1 MNCSSISAAR
11 RYTWRTVAV
20 LLLAGISLLAPV
32 GAMSAPTVIK
42 MATLAPEG
50 SSWFRVLQEMGE
62 EWRKAS
68 DGAVTLRIY
77 PGGVAGDED
86 AVIRKMRIGQIQ
98 AAAITGIGLAYLEP
112 SFYAL
117 HIPMMYASD
126 EEFDSVRDRYAPIL
140 ERKMEEKGFI
150 VLNWGDA
157 GWVHFFSKTPVVT
170 PEEAKAL
177 KLFSWSGDTNLV
189 QLYKET
195 GFHPVPLS
203 TNDLLPGLQTGMVN
217 AYSSTPLVS
226 LAFQWFGLAPNM
238 ADLRYA
244 PLTGATVIE
253 KRAWEK
259 IPPDLRP
266 KLLETSR
273 RAGLRLRAE
282 IRRLNQEALGVMVK
296 NGLKIHK
303 VPPEVQAQWRKM
315 VEDIYPRIRGKI
327 MPAEA
332 FDTVKGYR
340 DEYRAAQSGGK
351 SSGR

>member
-1 MNCSSISAAR
+1 MICSSIR
-11 RYTWRTVAV
+11 RLVAV
-20 LLLAGISLLAPV
+20 LLLAGVSLLAPA
-32 GAMSAPTVIK
+32 GAMSAPMVVK

-86 AVIRKMRIGQIQ
+86 AMIRKMRIGQIQ

-117 HIPMMYASD
+117 HIPMMYESD
-126 EEFDSVRDRYAPIL
+126 EEFDFVRDRYAPVL
-140 ERKMEEKGFI
+140 ERKMEEKGFV

-157 GWVHFFSKTPVVT
+157 GWVHFFSKDPVVT
-170 PEEAKAL
+170 PAEAKAL
-177 KLFSWSGDTNLV
+177 KLFQWSGDANLV

-217 AYSSTPLVS
+217 GYSSTPLVS

-253 KRAWEK
+253 KRAWER

-266 KLLETSR
+266 KLLEASR
-273 RAGLRLRAE
+273 RAGLKLRAE
-282 IRRLNQEALGVMVK
+282 IRRLNQEALEVMVK
-296 NGLKIHK
+296 NGLKIQK

-332 FDTVKGYR
+332 FDTVKLYR
-340 DEYRAAQSGGK
+340 DEYRAAHRGAKGGE
-351 SSGR
+351 R

>member
-1 MNCSSISAAR
+1 MTFSSISP
-11 RYTWRTVAV
+11 VAV
-20 LLLAGISLLAPV
+20 LLLAAALSAP
-32 GAMSAPTVIK
+32 GAARSAPTVVK

-86 AVIRKMRIGQIQ
+86 AMIRKMRVGQIQ
-98 AAAITGIGLAYLEP
+98 AAAITGIGLAYLET

-126 EEFDSVRDRYAPIL
+126 EEFDFVRDRYAPVL
-140 ERKMEEKGFI
+140 ERKMEEKGFV

-170 PEEAKAL
+170 PAEAKAL
-177 KLFSWSGDTNLV
+177 KLFSWAGDTSLV

-203 TNDLLPGLQTGMVN
+203 TSDLLPGLQTGMVN
-217 AYSSTPLVS
+217 GYSSTPLVS
-226 LAFQWFGLAPNM
+226 LAFQWFGLAPHM
-238 ADLRYA
+238 ANLRYA

-253 KRAWEK
+253 KRTWEK
-259 IPPDLRP
+259 IPPALRP
-266 KLLETSR
+266 KLLEASR
-273 RAGLRLRAE
+273 LAGLRLRAE
-282 IRRLNQEALGVMVK
+282 IRRLNQEAIGVMVK
-296 NGLKIHK
+296 NGLKVHE

-315 VEDIYPRIRGKI
+315 VEDVHPRIRGKI

-332 FDTVKGYR
+332 FDTVKRYR

-351 SSGR
+351 NTGR

>member
-1 MNCSSISAAR
+1 MNFFSIRLAA
-11 RYTWRTVAV
+11 AV
-20 LLLAGISLLAPV
+20 LLLATVGSVPRAALA
-32 GAMSAPTVIK
+32 APTVIK

-50 SSWFRVLQEMGE
+50 SSWYRVLQDMGE

-68 DGAVTLRIY
+68 DGAITLRIY

-117 HIPMMYASD
+117 HIPMMYESD
-126 EEFDSVRDRYAPIL
+126 EEFDFVRDRYAPVL

-170 PEEAKAL
+170 PAEAKTL
-177 KLFSWSGDTNLV
+177 KLFQWAGDTNLV

-203 TNDLLPGLQTGMVN
+203 TNDLLPSLQTGMVN
-217 AYSSTPLVS
+217 GFTSTPLVA

-266 KLLETSR
+266 KLLEASR

-282 IRRLNQEALGVMVK
+282 IRRLNQEALGVMV
-296 NGLKIHK
+296 
-303 VPPEVQAQWRKM
+303 
-315 VEDIYPRIRGKI
+315 EDVYPKIRGKI

-332 FDTVKGYR
+332 FDTVKLYR
-340 DEYRAAQSGGK
+340 DEYRAAHRGVKTGV
-351 SSGR
+351 R

>member
-1 MNCSSISAAR
+1 MNCSSIR
-11 RYTWRTVAV
+11 RTTAV
-20 LLLAGISLLAPV
+20 LLLAVALAAP
-32 GAMSAPTVIK
+32 GAARSAPMVVK

-50 SSWFRVLQEMGE
+50 SSWYRVLQEMGE

-68 DGAVTLRIY
+68 GGAVTLRIY

-117 HIPMMYASD
+117 HIPMMYESD
-126 EEFDSVRDRYAPIL
+126 EEFDFVRDRYAPVL
-140 ERKMEEKGFI
+140 ERKLEEKGFV

-157 GWVHFFSKTPVVT
+157 GWVRFFSKTPVVT
-170 PEEAKAL
+170 PAEAKAL
-177 KLFSWSGDTNLV
+177 KLYQWSGDTNLV

-203 TNDLLPGLQTGMVN
+203 TNDLLPSLQTGMVN
-217 AYSSTPLVS
+217 GFSSTPLVA

-238 ADLRYA
+238 TDLRYV

-253 KRAWEK
+253 RQAWER

-266 KLLETSR
+266 KLLESSR
-273 RAGLRLRAE
+273 RAGMRLLVE

-296 NGLKIHK
+296 NGLKVHE

-315 VEDIYPRIRGKI
+315 VEDIHPRIRGKI

-332 FDTVKGYR
+332 FDTVKRYR
-340 DEYRAAQSGGK
+340 DEYRAAQRGGK
-351 SSGR
+351 DPGR

>member
-1 MNCSSISAAR
+1 M
-11 RYTWRTVAV
+11 
-20 LLLAGISLLAPV
+20 
-32 GAMSAPTVIK
+32 
-42 MATLAPEG
+42 
-50 SSWFRVLQEMGE
+50 
-62 EWRKAS
+62 
-68 DGAVTLRIY
+68 
-77 PGGVAGDED
+77 
-86 AVIRKMRIGQIQ
+86 IRKMRVGQIQ

-117 HIPMMYASD
+117 HIPMMYESD
-126 EEFDSVRDRYAPIL
+126 EEFDFVRDRYAPVL
-140 ERKMEEKGFI
+140 ERKMEEKGFV

-157 GWVHFFSKTPVVT
+157 GWVHFFSKDPIVT
-170 PEEAKAL
+170 PAEAKAL
-177 KLFSWSGDTNLV
+177 KLFQWSGDTNLV

-217 AYSSTPLVS
+217 GFTSTPLVA

-259 IPPDLRP
+259 IPPGLRP
-266 KLLETSR
+266 KLLEASR

-303 VPPEVQAQWRKM
+303 VPPEIQAQWRKM
-315 VEDIYPRIRGKI
+315 VENVYPQVRGKI
-327 MPAEA
+327 MPVEA

-340 DEYRAAQSGGK
+340 DVYRAAHPGGK
-351 SSGR
+351 GAVH

>member
-1 MNCSSISAAR
+1 MNFSSIR
-11 RYTWRTVAV
+11 RTAVA
-20 LLLAGISLLAPV
+20 LLLAGLCVSAPV
-32 GAMSAPTVIK
+32 GAISASTVIK

-68 DGAVTLRIY
+68 GGAVTLRIY

-86 AVIRKMRIGQIQ
+86 AMIRKMRIGQIH

-117 HIPMMYASD
+117 HIPMMYESD
-126 EEFDSVRDRYAPIL
+126 EEFDSVRDRYAPVL
-140 ERKMEEKGFI
+140 ERKMEEKGLV

-170 PEEAKAL
+170 PAEAKAL
-177 KLFSWSGDTNLV
+177 KLFQWSGDTHLV

-217 AYSSTPLVS
+217 GFTSTPLVA
-226 LAFQWFGLAPNM
+226 LAFQWFGLAPHM
-238 ADLRYA
+238 AELRYA

-266 KLLETSR
+266 KLLDASR

-282 IRRLNQEALGVMVK
+282 IRRLNQEALGVMLK
-296 NGLKIHK
+296 NGLKVHK
-303 VPPEVQAQWRKM
+303 VPPEVKAQWRKM
-315 VEDIYPRIRGKI
+315 VEDVHPQVRGKI

-332 FDTVKGYR
+332 FDTVKRYR
-340 DEYRAAQSGGK
+340 DDYRAAPREGKGGAH
-351 SSGR
+351 

>member
-1 MNCSSISAAR
+1 MNCSCR
-11 RYTWRTVAV
+11 RGVSV
-20 LLLAGISLLAPV
+20 LMLAGLFLLVPV
-32 GAMSAPTVIK
+32 GAMSAPMVVK

-62 EWRKAS
+62 EWKKAS
-68 DGAVTLRIY
+68 GGSVTLRIY

-86 AVIRKMRIGQIQ
+86 AMIRKMRIGQIQ
-98 AAAITGIGLAYLEP
+98 AAAITGIGLAYLET

-117 HIPMMYASD
+117 HIPMMYESD
-126 EEFDSVRDRYAPIL
+126 EEFDSVRDRYAPAL
-140 ERKMEEKGFI
+140 ERMMEEKGFV

-157 GWVHFFSKTPVVT
+157 GWVHFFSKDPVVT
-170 PEEAKAL
+170 PSEAKAL
-177 KLFSWSGDTNLV
+177 KLFQWSGDTNLL

-217 AYSSTPLVS
+217 GYSSTPLVS

-253 KRAWEK
+253 KRTWEK

-266 KLLETSR
+266 KLLDASR

-296 NGLKIHK
+296 NGLKINK
-303 VPPEVQAQWRKM
+303 VSPEVRAQWRKM
-315 VEDIYPRIRGKI
+315 VEDAYPQVRGKI

-332 FDTVKGYR
+332 FDTVKRYR
-340 DEYRAAQSGGK
+340 DEYRAAHRGAKGGVH
-351 SSGR
+351 

>member
-1 MNCSSISAAR
+1 MTCSSIR
-11 RYTWRTVAV
+11 RIAGV
-20 LLLAGISLLAPV
+20 LLLAGACASAPV
-32 GAMSAPTVIK
+32 GATAAPMVVK

-50 SSWFRVLQEMGE
+50 SSWYRVLQDMGE

-68 DGAVTLRIY
+68 GGAVVLRIY

-86 AVIRKMRIGQIQ
+86 AMIRKMRVGQIQ
-98 AAAITGIGLAYLEP
+98 AAAITGIGLAYLDR

-126 EEFDSVRDRYAPIL
+126 EEFDYVRDRYAPVL
-140 ERKMEEKGFI
+140 EKRLAEKGFV

-170 PEEAKAL
+170 PAEAKAL
-177 KLFSWSGDTNLV
+177 KLFMWSGDTTLL

-203 TNDLLPGLQTGMVN
+203 TTDLLPSLQTGMVN
-217 AYSSTPLVS
+217 GYSTTPLAS

-238 ADLRYA
+238 ANLRWA

-253 KRAWEK
+253 RKAWEK
-259 IPPDLRP
+259 IPAELRP
-266 KLLETSR
+266 KLLDASR
-273 RAGLRLRAE
+273 AAGQKLRLE
-282 IRRLNQEALGVMVK
+282 IRRLNEEAVAVMVK
-296 NGLKIHK
+296 NGLKIQN

-315 VEDIYPRIRGKI
+315 VEDIHPKLRGNI

-332 FDTVKGYR
+332 FDAVKKYR
-340 DEYRAAQSGGK
+340 DEYRVAHRAQKGGA
-351 SSGR
+351 R